1 MAKRKLTLVQKE
13 YQKNRKRVQSYI
25 REFRNIGYEVDE
37 NILPSIPK
45 KITQASVRRLQ
56 KITKKVFRE
65 KLTEFIDYETGE
77 VLEGKEARKREK
89 EIRKLQREAKRKPK
103 QRVQRIKTLEQPI
116 QPIPQI
122 TFVGHL
128 REIIENLPDERW
140 LKGRVVKNV
149 RPIKDMLHEILEENL
164 SEYGTDYVRYLVDNQ
179 EKLDDAVYG
188 VTFASDEEPYN
199 RSVSSLLI
207 LINYQSPLTDIQ
219 SERLSEFGE
228 YSGYNP
234 AYYE

>member
-1 MAKRKLTLVQKE
+1 MAKRKLSLVQTE

-25 REFRNIGYEVDE
+25 REFRKIGYEVDE
-37 NILPSIPK
+37 NILPSTPK

-56 KITKKVFRE
+56 KITKKAFRE

-77 VLEGKEARKREK
+77 ILEGKEARKREK
-89 EIRKLQREAKRKPK
+89 EIRKLQREAKRK
-103 QRVQRIKTLEQPI
+103 QRVQQPI

-128 REIIENLPDERW
+128 REVIENLPDERW

-149 RPIKDMLHEILEENL
+149 TPIKKELIAILEENL
-164 SEYGTDYVRYLVDNQ
+164 EDYGQDYVQYLLSRQ
-179 EKLDDAVYG
+179 EMLDDNVYG
-188 VTFASDEEPYN
+188 VTYASEEEQYE
-199 RSVSSLLI
+199 RSITNLFVLV
-207 LINYQSPLTDIQ
+207 NYDKPLT
-219 SERLSEFGE
+219 SEQAEKLSEFGE

-234 AYYE
+234 AYYG

>member
-1 MAKRKLTLVQKE
+1 MAKHKLSLVQKE

-25 REFRNIGYEVDE
+25 REFRKIGYVFDE
-37 NILPSIPK
+37 SILPDKPK

-56 KITKKVFRE
+56 KITKKAFRE
-65 KLTEFIDYETGE
+65 KLTELIDYESGE
-77 VLEGKEARKREK
+77 ILEGKEARKKEK
-89 EIRKLQREAKRKPK
+89 EIRNLQREAKRKPK

-128 REIIENLPDERW
+128 REVIENLPDERW

-149 RPIKDMLHEILEENL
+149 TPIKQELIEILEENL
-164 SEYGTDYVRYLVDNQ
+164 EEYGQDYVQYLLSKQ
-179 EKLDDAVYG
+179 EMLDDNVYG
-188 VTFASDEEPYN
+188 VTYASEEEQYE
-199 RSVSSLLI
+199 RSITNLVVLV
-207 LINYQSPLTDIQ
+207 NYDKPLSTEQ
-219 SERLSEFGE
+219 AEKLSEFGE

-234 AYYE
+234 AYYG

>member
-1 MAKRKLTLVQKE
+1 MAKRKLSLVQAE

-25 REFRNIGYEVDE
+25 REFRKIGYDVDE

-56 KITKKVFRE
+56 KITKKAFRE

-77 VLEGKEARKREK
+77 ILEGKEARKREK
-89 EIRKLQREAKRKPK
+89 EIRKLQREAKRKAK
-103 QRVQRIKTLEQPI
+103 QRAQQPI
-116 QPIPQI
+116 QQIPQI

-128 REIIENLPDERW
+128 REVIENLPDERW

-149 RPIKDMLHEILEENL
+149 RPIKDVLQEILKENI
-164 SEYGTDYVRYLVDNQ
+164 SEYGDEYVRYLVDNQ

-188 VTFASDEEPYN
+188 VSFASDEEPYN

-207 LINYQSPLTDIQ
+207 LINYQSPLTYIQ

-234 AYYE
+234 AYYG